1 MFKYLYQDEKK
12 TASKVDSL
20 PKMQDLICLIIY
32 NVFLTSS
39 TFAYG
44 PNVFYHGHNPMLVFF
59 FLNQSNCWV
68 GANYLCLV
76 LLDYLGGFLYS
87 KALIGQALK
96 KFILEKESSVPFR
109 LLLILLGG
117 ILSPSQLIKPALV
130 LAINMNFP
138 LSYSRSIRETSTN
151 SAKE

>member
-59 FLNQSNCWV
+59 LKISLIV
-68 GANYLCLV
+68 G
-76 LLDYLGGFLYS
+76 LGP
-87 KALIGQALK
+87 I
-96 KFILEKESSVPFR
+96 ICV
-109 LLLILLGG
+109 
-117 ILSPSQLIKPALV
+117 
-130 LAINMNFP
+130 
-138 LSYSRSIRETSTN
+138 
-151 SAKE
+151 

>member
-1 MFKYLYQDEKK
+1 M
-12 TASKVDSL
+12 S
-20 PKMQDLICLIIY
+20 
-32 NVFLTSS
+32 
-39 TFAYG
+39 
-44 PNVFYHGHNPMLVFF
+44 
-59 FLNQSNCWV
+59 
-68 GANYLCLV
+68 
-76 LLDYLGGFLYS
+76 
-87 KALIGQALK
+87 LK

-117 ILSPSQLIKPALV
+117 LFSPSQLIIPALV